1 VALVLQKKKGVIM
14 LQYFKEMW
22 WNFLIQL
29 EEGLDVIKRDPMGV
43 IIIALLF
50 FAIRYVLMNINIC
63 K

>member
-1 VALVLQKKKGVIM
+1 M

>member
-1 VALVLQKKKGVIM
+1 MALVLQKKKGVIM